1 MTTEIDPVDVH
12 AVVDG
17 PAGAPVVV
25 LAGSLGSTLEMWRP
39 QVGPLLAAG
48 LRVVRYDHRGHGGS
62 PVPPGPYSIAGLGGD
77 LLRLLDR
84 IGAERASVAGVSL
97 GGMVGMWAAALHPE
111 RINRLALL
119 CTSAL
124 LGPPEGWTD
133 RAATVRAEG
142 TGAVAG
148 PVVGRWFT
156 PAYAEREPE
165 AVARMRDTVAATP
178 PEGYA
183 GCCEAI
189 ADMDLRPE
197 LPGIGAPT
205 LVLAGGDD
213 PATPAEHAR
222 AIAGLI
228 PGARL
233 HVLDGGAHLASW
245 ECADQVNPLLVEHLT
260 RR

>member
-17 PAGAPVVV
+17 PAGAPTVV
-25 LAGSLGSTLEMWRP
+25 LAGSLGSTLEMWEP

-62 PVPPGPYSIAGLGGD
+62 PVPPGPYRIADLGAD
-77 LLRLLDR
+77 LIRLLDR
-84 IGAERASVAGVSL
+84 IGAERASVAGLSL
-97 GGMVGMWAAALHPE
+97 GGMVGMWAAAVHPE
-111 RINRLALL
+111 RIDRLALL

-124 LGPPEGWTD
+124 LGPPEGWTS
-133 RAATVRAEG
+133 RAEAVRARG
-142 TGAVAG
+142 AGAVAEA
-148 PVVGRWFT
+148 VVDRWFT
-156 PAYAEREPE
+156 PAYAERNPE
-165 AVARMRDTVAATP
+165 TAARMRAMVAAAP
-178 PEGYA
+178 AEGYA

-189 ADMDLRPE
+189 AAMDLRPE

-205 LVLAGGDD
+205 LVLSGGED

-222 AIAGLI
+222 TIAGLV

-233 HVLDGGAHLASW
+233 QVLDGGAHLASW
-245 ECADQVNPLLVEHLT
+245 ECADQVNPLLTEHLT